1 MEDDDNYHPGCRNV
15 RQCCL
20 QLSCSWPTL
29 NSAFLFENKYFFM
42 HFCQAAKRELFKT
55 DDIPTYYVVTVLS
68 PVPLMH
74 AHKSAERSEK
84 SLRMLTNLLTYIFN
98 SLVWM
103 QMLNPFLRHQKLRF
117 LIRTHWCGKC
127 LNLHCFLLLLNT

>member
-1 MEDDDNYHPGCRNV
+1 MSVNAVCNCPVLDP
-15 RQCCL
+15 
-20 QLSCSWPTL
+20 LSTL
-29 NSAFLFENKYFFM
+29 HFLFENKYFFM

-84 SLRMLTNLLTYIFN
+84 KPENANKSFDIHF
-98 SLVWM
+98 
-103 QMLNPFLRHQKLRF
+103 
-117 LIRTHWCGKC
+117 
-127 LNLHCFLLLLNT
+127 